1 MKTFHYLTL
10 TMMGLALTSEVA
22 LANTSAVKV
31 IEYGVNSAQQTE
43 TARAQQS
50 AKLQDIAPKTL
61 PRLSRTEMQTVIS
74 GDATDAVK
82 RKVGPQK
89 VSSPTRHSYY
99 HEFSFYDVQTYLL
112 DDINYDGFYH
122 AFSLNIDADVYGAAA
137 TEDVP
142 VYAVIYTSRNGGDW
156 QLLHTTDVFYLQGNS
171 SFDSY
176 EVTTSLDSGF
186 PTDYYDVLIDLY
198 EVGYDDVV
206 ATISS
211 DDLNSLYALPLQS
224 YDRDVDSYS
233 EEVVVSGGSLA
244 WMPLLAL
251 GLLGWSRRKVS

>member
-1 MKTFHYLTL
+1 MKTFHYLAL
-10 TMMGLALTSEVA
+10 TMMGAALTSNVA
-22 LANTSAVKV
+22 LADTTAVKV
-31 IEYGVNSAQQTE
+31 IEYGVNAAQQTD
-43 TARAQQS
+43 TARAEQTAQLQQ
-50 AKLQDIAPKTL
+50 LAPKTL
-61 PRLSRTEMQTVIS
+61 PRLSREQMQQAIAAEQTS
-74 GDATDAVK
+74 AAK
-82 RKVGPQK
+82 SKVGPQK
-89 VSSPTRHSYY
+89 ISSPTRHSYY

-122 AFSLNIDADVYGAAA
+122 SFSLNIDADVYGAAV
-137 TEDVP
+137 TESVP

-156 QLLHTTDVFYLQGNS
+156 RHLHTTDVFYLQGNS
-171 SFDSY
+171 AYDSY

-198 EVGYDDVV
+198 EVGYNDVV

-211 DDLNSLYALPLQS
+211 DDVNSLYALPLQS

-244 WMPLLAL
+244 WTPLLAL
-251 GLLGWSRRKVS
+251 GVLAWRRRNV